1 MNILTRFLFGAVTI
15 ASLFMT
21 VSDTA
26 HAQAIKIGFINDEK
40 IKSTYPEW
48 VRAQEQMN
56 VEMKA
61 WDDEAAAKQTELE
74 GLVQEYDKQKLV
86 LSEEKKK
93 EREAAIRV
101 KRDDLDA
108 YTRQIYGPSGSA
120 EKKQMDLMSPLLEK
134 VNRAIQV
141 VAEEGGFD
149 VVFTLQSGLGYI
161 KPTYDVTD
169 KVLEQLEKI
178 EE

>member
-1 MNILTRFLFGAVTI
+1 MRILFNVILTLLSMI
-15 ASLFMT
+15 PLLMT
-21 VSDTA
+21 AGDK
-26 HAQAIKIGFINDEK
+26 AQAQTMKIGYIDDEK
-40 IKSTYPEW
+40 IKQTYPEW

-74 GLVQEYDKQKLV
+74 TLTQDYEKQKLI

-93 EREAAIRV
+93 EREAAIRA
-101 KRDDLDA
+101 KRDALDA
-108 YTRQIYGPSGSA
+108 YTRQIYGPGGSA
-120 EKKQMDLMSPLLEK
+120 ENKQMELIKPLLEK
-134 VNRAIQV
+134 VNSAIQL
-141 VAEEGGFD
+141 VAEEGGYD

-161 KPTYDVTD
+161 KKTYDITD
-169 KVLEQLEKI
+169 KVLEKLEKI